1 MPKETENK
9 LGAWFAGRLPDGWFT
24 APPEVTHDRDEIVV
38 IGTLADP
45 DIATS
50 STDGGA
56 IDGEDGATQA
66 TARRARIQ
74 GFREDTRVLR
84 MRIAD
89 EAEARFARKV
99 AWGARCG
106 EEEDLFTTL
115 SVPVMTRLRL
125 PERRV
130 LDTLVDAGVARSRSH
145 ALAWCVRLVG
155 DHEGDW
161 IDQLRDAL
169 VHVEKVRDE
178 GPQH

>member
-1 MPKETENK
+1 MPKNGTSAPPPVPPAAAK
-9 LGAWFAGRLPDGWFT
+9 LQGWFAGRLPDGWF
-24 APPEVTHDRDEIVV
+24 AGPPEVTHDRDEIVV
-38 IGTLADP
+38 IGALPDP
-45 DIATS
+45 DTGDADDETR
-50 STDGGA
+50 
-56 IDGEDGATQA
+56 A

-89 EAEARFARKV
+89 EAEGRFARKV

-106 EEEDLFTTL
+106 AEEELFTTL

-169 VHVEKVRDE
+169 VLVEKVRDE
-178 GPQH
+178 GPKH